1 MSTTLSA
8 RGITPLRVVTG
19 LAILAALVLGS
30 LWVGGAFASSSPH
43 QVSVKVGGPT
53 GTFYRIAGGPGGDTG
68 PMSPGADYRT
78 AFTTDKDAED
88 LGLLVTVTPPDG
100 QDAWCRIEYD
110 GKAVA
115 LTHRAAGSPELT
127 CSVGR

>member
-1 MSTTLSA
+1 MSTTLRA
-8 RGITPLRVVTG
+8 RGITPLRMVIG

-30 LWVGGAFASSSPH
+30 LWVGGAFASSGPH
-43 QVSVKVGGPT
+43 QVSVKVGGPA

-78 AFTTDKDAED
+78 QFTTDKDAED
-88 LGLLVTVTPPDG
+88 LGLLVTVTPPEA

-115 LTHRAAGSPELT
+115 LPRRVAGSSDLV
-127 CSVGR
+127 CSIGR